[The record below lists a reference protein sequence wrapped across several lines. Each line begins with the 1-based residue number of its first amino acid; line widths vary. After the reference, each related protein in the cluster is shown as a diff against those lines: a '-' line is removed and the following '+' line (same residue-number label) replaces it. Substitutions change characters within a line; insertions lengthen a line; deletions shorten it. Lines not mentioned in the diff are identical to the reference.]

1 MKIVYYIQKFL
12 SMVNKMLKSI
22 NFIMLLFIFTNLII
36 LPKKFYNVEDYTSI
50 GLRVADFL
58 LEQQNSDGVIP
69 DVPGGT
75 IANEDSNMEYA
86 LMGLAAA
93 YRYSHDPRYLEG
105 LTRGITWLAARQEM
119 RDPTWRGSWRYA
131 YAATPPYAPVPVS
144 PGAGIV
150 DVRGVDSTGAL
161 FVYLLYLHSVLSG
174 DRTLAT
180 RYEARA
186 RAALD
191 FILTHNQ
198 SPDGFF
204 YSSWQQSAQD
214 GQWRLWKFRYSA
226 DQADVYLGMQAGWL
240 LYRDKRYKQA
250 ANRLKTQVPVL
261 FFDTQNQRYALGI
274 YEDGALESSLTDF
287 NAIFPQG
294 YIPWAL
300 GGHKNN
306 SLAWKWLK
314 HCVQPDGGLTCY
326 RGDPQFS
333 LSVDVYTLAA
343 SSLRRPRP
351 FASLDWL
358 IRTTLDPT
366 DGGVRDTRDPTS
378 PKFTNVAGF
387 TVMAFLEFPAVP

>member
-1 MKIVYYIQKFL
+1 M
-12 SMVNKMLKSI
+12 
-22 NFIMLLFIFTNLII
+22 TNLVKLISIFFI
-36 LPKKFYNVEDYTSI
+36 LTILAISPTKANNTEDYAAI

-58 LEQQNSDGVIP
+58 LDHQNSDGVIP
-69 DVPGGT
+69 DTPGGA
-75 IANEDSNMEYA
+75 IANEDSTMEYA

-119 RDPTWRGSWRYA
+119 RDPAWRGSWRYA

-144 PGAGIV
+144 PGAGIT

-174 DRTLAT
+174 NPTLAT
-180 RYEARA
+180 RYEAKA

-226 DQADVYLGMQAGWL
+226 DQSDVYLGMQAGWV

-250 ANRLKTQVPVL
+250 ANRLKTQIPL
-261 FFDTQNQRYALGI
+261 KFFDTQNQRYALGI
-274 YEDGALESSLTDF
+274 YEDGAWESSLTDF

-294 YIPWAL
+294 YIPWVL
-300 GGHKNN
+300 GVHKNN
-306 SLAWKWLK
+306 TLAWKWLK
-314 HCVQPDGGLTCY
+314 RCVQPDGGLRCY
-326 RGDPQFS
+326 PGDPQFS
-333 LSVDVYTLAA
+333 LSGDVYALAA
-343 SSLRRPRP
+343 SSLKRPRP

-358 IRTTLDPT
+358 VRTTFDPT

-378 PKFTNVAGF
+378 PKFANVAGF
-387 TVMAFLEFPAVP
+387 TVMAFLEFPPVP